1 MTIILSGAVNKRQ
14 YVSNG
19 ILINMNIK
27 EAIREFDKSDYLRFL
42 EEFPDQITKAH
53 SLELPNLSTMDGSYR
68 SVVIA
73 GMGGSAIGGELIQSL
88 YARELTTPL
97 HVVRDYSLPAFVN
110 EETLV
115 CISSYSGNTEET
127 LASYS
132 QARERK
138 ASLICIT
145 TGGQLAETA
154 QHYGDPVIS
163 IPAGYQPRA
172 ALGYSVMPLIK
183 ILNHFQ
189 LLSNKDRDIDETIEC
204 LTKLKSAYHP
214 DNYKSAPPFELSG
227 KLSGTIPL
235 IYTGYAPFYVLGTRW
250 KCQFN
255 ENAKILSYSQ
265 NLPEL
270 NHNEIMGW
278 NTEVTG
284 QSIFHVIFLRD
295 NDEDPQIIKRIET
308 TKEII
313 ETQNGSFS
321 EVRPTGSSVLTRLFS
336 LLYFGDYTSYYL
348 ALLLKRDPSRIDNIN
363 YLKSKL

>member
-1 MTIILSGAVNKRQ
+1 MSFHD
-14 YVSNG
+14 
-19 ILINMNIK
+19 MNIK
-27 EAIREFDKSDYLRFL
+27 KAIREFDKSHYLRFL
-42 EEFPDQITKAH
+42 EEFPEQIRKAR
-53 SLELPNLSTMDGSYR
+53 SLALPDLSKVEGSYR

-88 YARELTTPL
+88 YARELTVPFQ
-97 HVVRDYSLPAFVN
+97 VVRDYNLPAFVN

-138 ASLICIT
+138 ASVICIT

-154 QHYGDPVIS
+154 QNVGDPVIS
-163 IPAGYQPRA
+163 VPAGYQPRA
-172 ALGYSVMPLIK
+172 AIGYSVMPLI
-183 ILNHFQ
+183 IIFNHFH
-189 LLSNKDRDIDETIEC
+189 LLANKDRDIDETIEC
-204 LTKLKSAYHP
+204 LTELKSTYHP
-214 DNYKSAPPFELSG
+214 ENFKSAPPFELSG
-227 KLSGTIPL
+227 KLLRTIPL
-235 IYTGYAPFYVLGTRW
+235 IYTGYSPFYVLGTRW

-255 ENAKILSYSQ
+255 ENAKVLSYNQ

-270 NHNEIMGW
+270 NHNEIVGW

-284 QSIFHVIFLRD
+284 QFTFHVIFLRD
-295 NDEDPQIIKRIET
+295 KDEDPQIKKRIET

-313 ETQNGSFS
+313 DSHNGSFS
-321 EVRPTGSSVLTRLFS
+321 EVRSTGSSVLSRLFS
-336 LLYFGDYTSYYL
+336 LVYFGDYTSYYL
-348 ALLLKRDPSRIDNIN
+348 ALLLKRDPSLIDNIN